1 MEKFLGEQ
9 VLDFHER
16 FKTDLDCM
24 KYLADLKWSSGFT
37 CVKCKHDKA
46 TIRPNHSRCCT
57 RCKHVESAGSG
68 TLFHKVK
75 FGLLKAFI
83 IVFEMSA
90 TTKGLSSSQMGR
102 RLGIKRQTAWF
113 FMQKVR
119 AGMKSK
125 KGSPMKG
132 KVVVDEFVSGGK
144 EKDNP
149 GRSYDS
155 KKKKVVC
162 AVELTDEGK
171 VKRMYAK
178 RIKDFSAK
186 SLKMIFDDHI
196 AKDAEIVTDEW
207 KGYAVLAK
215 EFKIE
220 QIPSMNGG
228 NFKQIH
234 TMIHQVKSWVRTTYS
249 WVHPEHMDKYL
260 DEFCFRL
267 NRSIF
272 KESIF
277 HNLISRMM
285 ESQPRYYKSIIV
297 SN

>member
-1 MEKFLGEQ
+1 
-9 VLDFHER
+9 
-16 FKTDLDCM
+16 M
-24 KYLADLKWSSGFT
+24 KYLADLKWSNGFT

-46 TIRPNHSRCCT
+46 TVRPNYSRFCK
-57 RCKHVESAGSG
+57 RCKHVESVGSS

-75 FGLLKAFI
+75 SGFLKTFI
-83 IVFEMSA
+83 LVLEMSS

-102 RLGIKRQTAWF
+102 RLVVKRQTAWF

-119 AGMKSK
+119 GGMKSK
-125 KGSPMKG
+125 KKCPMKG
-132 KVVVDEFVSGGK
+132 KLVLDEFVSGGK
-144 EKDNP
+144 EKDKP
-149 GRSYDS
+149 GRRYGT

-162 AVELTDEGK
+162 TVELTDEGK
-171 VKRMYAK
+171 VKRMFRK
-178 RIKDFSAK
+178 RIKDFLAK

-196 AKDAEIVTDEW
+196 AKDAEIVADEL
-207 KGYAVLAK
+207 KGYAALAK

-220 QIPSMNGG
+220 QMTGMNGG
-228 NFKQIH
+228 DFKQIH

-249 WVHPEHMDKYL
+249 CVHPEHMDKYL

-277 HNLISRMM
+277 HNLITRMI
-285 ESQPRYYKSIIV
+285 ESPPKYFKSIIV
-297 SN
+297 SG